1 MVKYFHKIY
10 HMRVSYVIC
19 ALTQIYNL
27 SSGSHMTHFL
37 TVVAKKWKN
46 LE

>member
-10 HMRVSYVIC
+10 HMRVIYVIC
-19 ALTQIYNL
+19 ALRQIYNL
-27 SSGSHMTHFL
+27 SSGSRMTRFL